1 MKKQLS
7 RLIKN
12 QLKLNKTLKTKN
24 NNNLLTTTTTSK
36 PNTISFIGSK
46 LANTI
51 NSITNNNWTNLD
63 IKHTHTNWKT
73 NPLRTTTTTTTEQ
86 HPLNAQLIIIVFDP
100 ITEYHLLKQ
109 QLTLIKNIHQPLLIL
124 LDSPIPANLLKPILF
139 QNEPFLAL
147 NHNNTIFFIDSQA
160 ALDAIHHFDH
170 DNQAAIDR
178 IRNSGLLELRQA
190 IHTALQPRPPS
201 SSAQQKDPPNRL
213 RPALSLAELALDLAE
228 EKVLSI
234 VEETQTASARLAQYH
249 RRLQRLQNLARSVQ
263 GPGSSEPSSLK
274 KLLISRLGF
283 FRSLFSS
290 DLVGTRA
297 SVLLDQLYLDQTEK
311 NIIKQKADEVIGELL
326 RDPILARYRTET
338 MVNDVLRSRAT
349 DHDLF
354 LLDQQHDVSSEREKG
369 KTQMGSIR
377 LFEQHKTRLL
387 GPGGPVQ
394 ALQTKATRMSA
405 NTVFM
410 GLGIAAL
417 SLASHPPLLLL
428 LPTLPSPL
436 PSLPSP
442 ALPAFLAVSALWF
455 AQKSWSKS
463 LHSFVQDL
471 DRWNHNLHH
480 HLLEY
485 QQRVGE
491 RIFLLS
497 TSSSSSSTTT
507 TVTASEPTGTTTASK
522 IGNHPSSNQEDQVQQ
537 QDVDLIQAIRDNIH
551 ARLNVPVV
559 ETDQEDEDDK
569 DDDDEDEDDDDEQ
582 DDDDDDGTLDSKPSG
597 TSSTVNLL
605 EWVRQLRRQLESLK
619 PDLSPPP
626 PPSSSSSS
634 SSSSCYDQPKKSS
647 QQTG

>member
-1 MKKQLS
+1 MKNQLS

-12 QLKLNKTLKTKN
+12 QLKLNQTLKTKN
-24 NNNLLTTTTTSK
+24 NNNLLTTTTK

-51 NSITNNNWTNLD
+51 NSITNNNWINLD

-73 NPLRTTTTTTTEQ
+73 NPLRTTTTTEQQQ

-124 LDSPIPANLLKPILF
+124 LDSPIPADLLKPILF
-139 QNEPFLAL
+139 QKEPFLAL
-147 NHNNTIFFIDSQA
+147 NHNTILFIDSQA

-201 SSAQQKDPPNRL
+201 SSAQQKDAPNRL

-234 VEETQTASARLAQYH
+234 VEETQTASTRLAQYH

-263 GPGSSEPSSLK
+263 GPGSSEPSALK
-274 KLLISRLGF
+274 SPLFKLLISRLGF
-283 FRSLFSS
+283 FRSLFSP

-297 SVLLDQLYLDQTEK
+297 SVLLDQLYLDQIEK
-311 NIIKQKADEVIGELL
+311 NLIFQAGQIQIIKQKADEVIGELL

-354 LLDQQHDVSSEREKG
+354 LLDQQHDVSSEKKE
-369 KTQMGSIR
+369 MGSVRI
-377 LFEQHKTRLL
+377 FEQHKRRLL

-394 ALQTKATRMSA
+394 ALQTKATRMSG
-405 NTVFM
+405 NTVFL

-428 LPTLPSPL
+428 FPALPSPL

-442 ALPAFLAVSALWF
+442 ALPAFLALAALSF

-463 LHSFVQDL
+463 VRSFGQDL
-471 DRWNHNLHH
+471 DRWNRNLHH
-480 HLLEY
+480 HLLVRSFVLSSY
-485 QQRVGE
+485 LRV
-491 RIFLLS
+491 S
-497 TSSSSSSTTT
+497 
-507 TVTASEPTGTTTASK
+507 V
-522 IGNHPSSNQEDQVQQ
+522 
-537 QDVDLIQAIRDNIH
+537 
-551 ARLNVPVV
+551 
-559 ETDQEDEDDK
+559 
-569 DDDDEDEDDDDEQ
+569 
-582 DDDDDDGTLDSKPSG
+582 
-597 TSSTVNLL
+597 
-605 EWVRQLRRQLESLK
+605 
-619 PDLSPPP
+619 
-626 PPSSSSSS
+626 
-634 SSSSCYDQPKKSS
+634 
-647 QQTG
+647 